1 MDPIQTG
8 ELLKT
13 AAHVVL
19 SLKAENA
26 ELTEKLAKFQ
36 RQEQAEEVVELM
48 ETRGLIDPQTPHRE
62 KVASV
67 LASGKD
73 LQVVK
78 EALSLT
84 RANMSFAKV
93 ASISAPSSNPG
104 SQLESYLMGHR
115 EDADY

>member
-1 MDPIQTG
+1 MTAIETG

-36 RQEQAEEVVELM
+36 HRAQAEEVVELM
-48 ETRGLIDPQTPHRE
+48 ETRGLLDPQVPHHE

-73 LQVVK
+73 LQVMK
-78 EALSLT
+78 EAL
-84 RANMSFAKV
+84 
-93 ASISAPSSNPG
+93 
-104 SQLESYLMGHR
+104 
-115 EDADY
+115 